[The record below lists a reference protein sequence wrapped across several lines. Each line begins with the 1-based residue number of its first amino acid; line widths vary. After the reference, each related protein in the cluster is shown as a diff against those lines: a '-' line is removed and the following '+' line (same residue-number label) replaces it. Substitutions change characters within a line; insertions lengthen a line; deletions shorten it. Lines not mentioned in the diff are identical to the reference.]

1 MDGDTSYKNQEGT
14 QQSLICSKSTKE
26 ALEKG
31 VYVKIVKTPER
42 HQWRLLIFLLLT
54 LNICTPFSNVSF
66 DDSEQTNDN
75 WVHLKGYMQW

>member
-26 ALEKG
+26 ALEKD

-42 HQWRLLIFLLLT
+42 HQ
-54 LNICTPFSNVSF
+54 
-66 DDSEQTNDN
+66 
-75 WVHLKGYMQW
+75 